1 MAYGLQ
7 IFNSSAQ
14 NTFTVTDSLTKSLAS
29 FTVSSNGSATYSE
42 LSGRTLY
49 FFVYRLSTSTTEY
62 QCPKITQSGNT
73 VSWTYLSG
81 YGPAPARIIL
91 GYY

>member
-1 MAYGLQ
+1 MSYGLQ
-7 IFNSSAQ
+7 MWNASGQ
-14 NTFTVTDSLTKSLAS
+14 NTFTVTDSLTKSLTS

-49 FFVYRLSTSTTEY
+49 FFVYRLSTDPALF
-62 QCPKITQSGNT
+62 QIPVITQSGNT
-73 VSWTYLSG
+73 VYWTYNSS
-81 YGPAPARIIL
+81 YSRAPARIIL